1 MPLRELEIREALE
14 LRVLVGRDVDALA
27 VGAEAGAAVRDGLAA
42 LRRDERLLA
51 RGHVDQPDVALV
63 DRDELEDGE
72 LLVVGR
78 PVGRRPAAALHLE
91 QQPRRGGVLRVH
103 HVDVAVG
110 AVAARRAEGQAVA
123 LVRPGAEL
131 VLRAAAARQHADLAG
146 REVEAVDLRELVAA
160 LVLREDDVVGRAAR
174 PARVA
179 DAVREERELP
189 AGAEREAHLVDLRR
203 VAEAGL
209 DQHLP
214 LRRVPGGE
222 RGRAELGV
230 AAHRL
235 GDGRGDLGQPVR
247 DQVVARL
254 DHRRLGGR
262 RRRRRGLCADAR
274 RACDQ
279 SEAER
284 RCEQPGA
291 RCSVRSPALTMA
303 RALRSAR
310 RRP

>member
-1 MPLRELEIREALE
+1 VRAAGELQIRQALE

-42 LRRDERLLA
+42 FRRDERLLA

-63 DRDELEDGE
+63 DRDGLEDGE

-131 VLRAAAARQHADLAG
+131 VLRAAAARQHADVAG

-189 AGAEREAHLVDLRR
+189 AGASGKRTSWICGVSPKRVWISISRFVGCQEAS
-203 VAEAGL
+203 A
-209 DQHLP
+209 
-214 LRRVPGGE
+214 
-222 RGRAELGV
+222 
-230 AAHRL
+230 
-235 GDGRGDLGQPVR
+235 
-247 DQVVARL
+247 
-254 DHRRLGGR
+254 
-262 RRRRRGLCADAR
+262 
-274 RACDQ
+274 
-279 SEAER
+279 AER
-284 RCEQPGA
+284 N
-291 RCSVRSPALTMA
+291 SV
-303 RALRSAR
+303 
-310 RRP
+310 